1 MDLAIEIETNEQLIA
16 QREKGIEEIEQTI
29 VEINELFRDLATM
42 VHEQGFMLGMCYNVG
57 RIAQRSRAQHIQGQ
71 AGSSTSRVFLAHR
84 QHRVQHCVGGVARRA
99 RRARGLPRPGLPG
112 TVTD

>member
-42 VHEQGFMLGMCYNVG
+42 VHEQGFMLGMCC
-57 RIAQRSRAQHIQGQ
+57 RPHSTARHIQDQ
-71 AGSSTSRVFLAHR
+71 ARSAEHLT
-84 QHRVQHCVGGVARRA
+84 CVSF
-99 RRARGLPRPGLPG
+99 
-112 TVTD
+112 T